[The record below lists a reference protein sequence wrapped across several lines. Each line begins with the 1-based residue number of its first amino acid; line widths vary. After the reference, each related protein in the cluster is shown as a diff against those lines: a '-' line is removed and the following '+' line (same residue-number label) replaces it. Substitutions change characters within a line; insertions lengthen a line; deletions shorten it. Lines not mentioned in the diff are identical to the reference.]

1 MLPIPGSSE
10 QEQLSVET
18 MSDEQLEAVLN
29 PASQAPGSEAQTDAP
44 PVSQDS
50 VAANSEQPAVSKEPS
65 AGAPAPDKAPEPE
78 LTNEQLKQAHESL
91 RKQHENLQHLY
102 GRQSNELGRLR
113 AQLKPKP
120 TQEDFDS
127 DPVKATEQMAEHQSQ
142 VKQIESVEQEQ
153 QLREVVMQNIQF
165 AQQHAPDLEANAQA
179 IYDLMVNEDK
189 VAPTEA
195 NAFLGKIF
203 LQNPWGVFQLN
214 QRARAYREVQA
225 LKRQVEELK
234 KAPKKVIDNIS
245 KVNQSVPGISAST
258 GHSASIDI
266 GDGIIDPDQL
276 SKLSDKDLESALM
289 AGIKKGK

>member
-10 QEQLSVET
+10 QEQLSIET
-18 MSDEQLEAVLN
+18 MSDEQLEAALN
-29 PASQAPGSEAQTDAP
+29 PSAQAPESEAPADAQMAP
-44 PVSQDS
+44 KDS
-50 VAANSEQPAVSKEPS
+50 AVQNPEQPA
-65 AGAPAPDKAPEPE
+65 APATATTEEQPPDKAPEPD
-78 LTNEQLKQAHESL
+78 NEQLRRAHESL
-91 RKQHENLQHLY
+91 RKQHEHLQQLY

-113 AQLKPKP
+113 EKLKPKP

-142 VKQIESVEQEQ
+142 VKHIESVEQEQ
-153 QLREVVMQNIQF
+153 QIREVVMQNIQF
-165 AQQHAPDLEANAQA
+165 AQQHAPDLEANAQV

-214 QRARAYREVQA
+214 QRARAYRQVQA
-225 LKRQVEELK
+225 LQRQIEELK
-234 KAPKKVIDNIS
+234 QAPKKVINNIS
-245 KVNQSVPGISAST
+245 KVNQSIPGISAST
-258 GHSASIDI
+258 GHSALVDV
-266 GDGIIDPDQL
+266 GEGITDPDQL
-276 SKLSDKDLESALM
+276 AKLSDKDLETALM